1 MSKRAHRRHP
11 NQADLFEVQ
20 KVFEVR
26 APRQLV
32 RALDFNR
39 RIALA
44 MSEAIRE
51 CGKTREQICA
61 EMTEVLDYD
70 DGRDMT
76 VAQLNAYTSAARE
89 SHTISLV
96 RFVAFTRVTGCTWLY
111 DVMLHDEGLTILE
124 GEEAHL
130 ARASILRKHAERLL
144 AEADAALHAAPS
156 TVRVPRG
163 QR

>member
-1 MSKRAHRRHP
+1 LAKRDRRHP
-11 NQADLFEVQ
+11 NQRDLFEIQ

-26 APRQLV
+26 APQALT

-39 RIALA
+39 RISLA

-51 CGKTREQICA
+51 CGKSREAICV
-61 EMTEVLDYD
+61 EMTEILDYEA
-70 DGRDMT
+70 GKEMT

-89 SHTISLV
+89 THTISLV
-96 RFVAFTRVTGCTWLY
+96 RFVAFVRVTGCMWLY
-111 DVMLHDEGLTILE
+111 DVMLRDEGLTILE

-130 ARASILRKHAERLL
+130 ARASLLQKRAEEML
-144 AEADAALHAAPS
+144 AEAKIALAAAPS

-163 QR
+163 RS